1 MKSISKYIS
10 NPDQKRIQEV
20 FEYLPTGQLLRKK
33 LNKITGRKVS
43 TLGYYQAKIDGYI
56 IPVHRLVYIYHHGKI
71 PEGYHI
77 DHIDHNRTNNRI
89 ENLRAIPARENLA
102 KHMRSNYKGV
112 YKTKN
117 AQRWIAKVTITLGEY
132 DTEKDALNAIK
143 EYNMSE
149 SSNRIGKE

>member
-10 NPDQKRIQEV
+10 NPDQKRVQEV

-43 TLGYYQAKIDGYI
+43 TLGYYQAKIDGCI

-77 DHIDHNRTNNRI
+77 DHIDHDRTNNRI
-89 ENLRAIPARENLA
+89 ENLRAIPARENLG
-102 KHMRSNYKGV
+102 KHMRSAYKGV
-112 YKTKN
+112 YKTRD
-117 AQRWIAKVTITLGEY
+117 AQRWVAKVTISLGEY

-143 EYNMSE
+143 EYNKSM
-149 SSNRIGKE
+149 SSNRIGRE